1 MGHIELTE
9 RLPLRPTPTPSPSVK
24 TLADVITAVS
34 ESLDI
39 REQQRREMKSAVR
52 TMARCLGKD
61 LAAISAE
68 PGRLQKEIANLNH
81 HKAGLTKG
89 RWISVRSLTRKAL
102 QAAGIKLM
110 PGRRRVSKFTAEWSA
125 LRVQCG
131 PSHKMGLSRFM
142 NHCSDAGIEP
152 NTVDTAVF
160 EDFRKELVSNSLVRD
175 GEALYRET
183 CRIWDRAGQTVEGW
197 PTFRM
202 GVSTKSRTYSRL
214 WEEYPE
220 SLKRDVEIFLARGG
234 NDDLLSDDNAPKL
247 RDATITN
254 CRRSLRLFSHALAES
269 GIDTCHITALSV
281 LVEPENARVIL
292 RFFLLRNNNKTSESI
307 YGYASLLRIMARY
320 YVHASPATLGKLD
333 EYCKK
338 LASSSKGMTKKNRE
352 RLRQFDDPETLHKFL
367 RLPQKLMNLARSK
380 DCDGEAG
387 ACLAMYALG
396 IEILLHT
403 ALRIENLRNLSISK
417 NLVFPSQ
424 PKGGRIIIS
433 IPPER
438 VKNSQPI
445 EHELPPA
452 LTALVREYIRDFR
465 PRIAATPSEWLF
477 PNEFGTQRSCAFEK
491 QIAVLV
497 LRHTGIIV
505 NAHLFRHIAVKLY
518 QSVNPHD
525 LESMRQLLAH
535 TNVATTARAYSEGNT
550 SAANRQF
557 TDLIENKRA
566 AFEVNTPRKMER
578 H

>member
-1 MGHIELTE
+1 
-9 RLPLRPTPTPSPSVK
+9 VK

-214 WEEYPE
+214 W
-220 SLKRDVEIFLARGG
+220 
-234 NDDLLSDDNAPKL
+234 
-247 RDATITN
+247 
-254 CRRSLRLFSHALAES
+254 
-269 GIDTCHITALSV
+269 
-281 LVEPENARVIL
+281 
-292 RFFLLRNNNKTSESI
+292 
-307 YGYASLLRIMARY
+307 
-320 YVHASPATLGKLD
+320 
-333 EYCKK
+333 
-338 LASSSKGMTKKNRE
+338 
-352 RLRQFDDPETLHKFL
+352 
-367 RLPQKLMNLARSK
+367 
-380 DCDGEAG
+380 
-387 ACLAMYALG
+387 
-396 IEILLHT
+396 
-403 ALRIENLRNLSISK
+403 
-417 NLVFPSQ
+417 
-424 PKGGRIIIS
+424 
-433 IPPER
+433 
-438 VKNSQPI
+438 
-445 EHELPPA
+445 
-452 LTALVREYIRDFR
+452 
-465 PRIAATPSEWLF
+465 
-477 PNEFGTQRSCAFEK
+477 
-491 QIAVLV
+491 
-497 LRHTGIIV
+497 
-505 NAHLFRHIAVKLY
+505 
-518 QSVNPHD
+518 
-525 LESMRQLLAH
+525 
-535 TNVATTARAYSEGNT
+535 
-550 SAANRQF
+550 
-557 TDLIENKRA
+557 
-566 AFEVNTPRKMER
+566 
-578 H
+578 